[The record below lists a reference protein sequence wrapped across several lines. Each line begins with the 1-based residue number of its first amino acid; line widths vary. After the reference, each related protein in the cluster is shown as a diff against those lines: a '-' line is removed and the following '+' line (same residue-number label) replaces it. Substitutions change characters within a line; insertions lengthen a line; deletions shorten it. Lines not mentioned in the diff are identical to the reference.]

1 MLLRREQQKT
11 PILLMS
17 VMPLAHFGVVFL
29 VFIFRAEIL
38 SIVFM
43 GLHLFLVELS
53 KVRAKM
59 TILTTVKALDLLG

>member
-1 MLLRREQQKT
+1 
-11 PILLMS
+11 
-17 VMPLAHFGVVFL
+17 MPLAHFGL
-29 VFIFRAEIL
+29 VSLVYIFRVEFL

-59 TILTTVKALDLLG
+59 TILTTVKALDLFG